1 MAISRRNVLLS
12 TCVGVTGMVGGIAHA
27 AERSMD
33 PDLDGIKDRLMKLDG
48 RGTTLSIN
56 QKYLVLLATA
66 AAQGL
71 EDESENITGLALK
84 NGLDPILIKEALYQV
99 TPYVG
104 FGRVQEALKGANDA
118 FKKAGIKLPLASQ
131 KKVDDSNRLQKGIE
145 VQTAIFG
152 ETITKMHKNTTNE
165 LKPLMIDD
173 LSGYCFG
180 DFYTRTGM
188 TVKDRELAV
197 FAAIASLGCCESQL
211 KAHTM
216 ANLKEGNS
224 KQNLVDAL
232 QVALPLNGFP
242 RTLNALAV
250 VQGA

>member
-1 MAISRRNVLLS
+1 MTISRRSVLIS
-12 TCVGVTGMVGGIAHA
+12 TCVGVTGMVGGIAQA
-27 AERSMD
+27 AERSVD
-33 PDLDGIKDRLMKLDG
+33 PDLDGIKDRLMKLQT
-48 RGTTLSIN
+48 RGVTLTTN
-56 QKYLVLLATA
+56 QKYIVLLTTA

-71 EDESENITGLALK
+71 EDESENITAQALK

-104 FGRVQEALKGANDA
+104 VGRVQEALKGANDA
-118 FKKAGIKLPLASQ
+118 FKKAGIKLPLTSQ
-131 KKVDDSNRLQKGIE
+131 KTVDDSNRLQKGIE

-152 ETITKMHKNTTNE
+152 ETITKMHQNTPNE
-165 LKPLMIDD
+165 LKSLMIDD

-188 TVKDRELAV
+188 SVKDRELAV
-197 FAAIASLGCCESQL
+197 FAAIAALGGCESQL
-211 KAHTM
+211 KAHTL

-224 KQNLVDAL
+224 KQNLMDAL
-232 QVALPLNGFP
+232 QIALPLNGFP

>member
-1 MAISRRNVLLS
+1 MTISRRGVLIS
-12 TCVGVTGMVGGIAHA
+12 TCVGVTGMVGGIAQA

-33 PDLDGIKDRLMKLDG
+33 PDMDEIQGRLMKLDG
-48 RGTTLSIN
+48 RGTTLTTN
-56 QKYLVLLATA
+56 QKFIVLLATV

-71 EDESENITGLALK
+71 EDESEKITGLALK
-84 NGLDPILIKEALYQV
+84 SGLDPILIKEALYQV

-104 FGRVQEALKGANDA
+104 FGRVQEALKGANEA
-118 FKKAGIKLPLASQ
+118 FKKTGIKLPLATQ
-131 KKVDDSNRLQKGIE
+131 KTVDDSNRLQKGIE
-145 VQTAIFG
+145 VQIAIFG
-152 ETITKMHKNTTNE
+152 ETITKMHKNTSKD
-165 LKPLMIDD
+165 LQSLMIDD

-188 TVKDRELAV
+188 TIKDRELAV
-197 FAAIASLGCCESQL
+197 FAAIAALGGCESQL
-211 KAHTM
+211 KAHTL

-224 KQNLVDAL
+224 KRNLIDAL
-232 QVALPLNGFP
+232 QIALPLNGFP